1 MKQTTLFKISKIA
14 KFVPEL
20 LLCLAQFHPSTM
32 KLSTSISILP
42 ELAQLLP
49 FADVARHVS
58 SPHQSSPYHLRISTP
73 IIMTILP
80 VLDLNRPRA
89 SHYANWFVQ
98 NEMLLTGLVLWSMPT
113 GYWSVQ
119 NEMLL
124 TGLVCSKMRCCWS
137 VQNEDG
143 VKWSF
148 Q

>member
-42 ELAQLLP
+42 KLAQLLP

-58 SPHQSSPYHLRISTP
+58 SPHQSSPPYHLRISTP

-98 NEMLLTGLVLWSMPT
+98 NEMMLTCLVYANL
-113 GYWSVQ
+113 SVQ
-119 NEMLL
+119 NEML
-124 TGLVCSKMRCCWS
+124 
-137 VQNEDG
+137 
-143 VKWSF
+143 
-148 Q
+148 